1 MKKVDQYID
10 SKKYD
15 KESVLLFLHKKSE
28 HFYPSLYEYW
38 GKDMY
43 LRACVRL
50 YVCVRGGGVEDRRR
64 LKRI

>member
-38 GKDMY
+38 GKMESEVNYWNILGNVILGTFSYND
-43 LRACVRL
+43 
-50 YVCVRGGGVEDRRR
+50 
-64 LKRI
+64 